1 MSDKYSL
8 WWEVLSLI
16 RWTYSQKNYKNLSNL
31 QAVLPVWKVAI
42 FTAKYSLKRM
52 ALRFMAHISRFCLM
66 PVFSIQWNQE
76 FSFLWRS
83 AGCREIQ
90 PWDEVRCPSFSHV
103 CLGQLPLGLQGRCVP
118 PPLLGSSRLSILQ
131 TLVPPPRVGGS
142 GGHSCPAVPS
152 HVPGAGWGAL
162 PGCHTVLR
170 SGPSSNPVKLFL
182 LILGGMRG
190 CWQTSTGI
198 LSSGTD
204 VHCQCRRDAV
214 SLLTI
219 PKAGAVGEIFSAAA
233 A

>member
-42 FTAKYSLKRM
+42 FTAKYSLRRM

-66 PVFSIQWNQE
+66 PVFRIQWNRQ

-83 AGCREIQ
+83 AGCHEIQ
-90 PWDEVRCPSFSHV
+90 PLDEVRFPLFSHV

-118 PPLLGSSRLSILQ
+118 PPLLGALGSPSSRPWCPQ
-131 TLVPPPRVGGS
+131 VGGS
-142 GGHSCPAVPS
+142 GGQSCPAVPG

-162 PGCHTVLR
+162 PGCHTVLP
-170 SGPSSNPVKLFL
+170 SGPRSNPVKLFL

-190 CWQTSTGI
+190 CWQRPALGSCPRGQM
-198 LSSGTD
+198 
-204 VHCQCRRDAV
+204 CFV
-214 SLLTI
+214 S
-219 PKAGAVGEIFSAAA
+219 AGGMLCLY
-233 A
+233 